1 MTVLN
6 KRVLSSLILIAISI
20 LAFYYKSI
28 MFISLILVFKLIFYE
43 FFIILKKIF
52 KKNKYKLY
60 FMLLLILFYLS
71 YLIILIWIIFAN
83 NNLIF
88 IKYILFILTIC
99 ISSDVG
105 GYVFGKIFKGKKLT
119 KISPNKT
126 FSGMYGAY
134 FLSILSTIVI
144 FKNVLPIIFI
154 FFMTLLISTISQLGD
169 LCISFLK
176 RKAKLKDTGNIIPGH
191 GGVLDR
197 FDGLL
202 FAIPIGITLLLF
214 I

>member
-1 MTVLN
+1 MTILN
-6 KRVLSSLILIAISI
+6 KRVLSSFILIALSI

-28 MFISLILVFKLIFYE
+28 MFISLILILKLIFYE
-43 FFIILKKIF
+43 FFFILKKIF
-52 KKNKYKLY
+52 KKNNYKLY

-71 YLIILIWIIFAN
+71 YLFLLIWIIFVN

-88 IKYILFILTIC
+88 IKYILFIITIC

-105 GYVFGKIFKGKKLT
+105 GYIFGKIFKGKKLT

-134 FLSILSTIVI
+134 LLSILSTIVI

-154 FFMTLLISTISQLGD
+154 FLMTLLISTISQLGD